1 MTSVSRFS
9 LPEIFPVTADVAAR
23 YVVNHEHA
31 VDAAPAGVAASG
43 SAHGSRPTAGDRPTL
58 LRSKSMQSLVDL

>member
-1 MTSVSRFS
+1 MTSISRFS

-23 YVVNHEHA
+23 YFVNREYV

-43 SAHGSRPTAGDRPTL
+43 SAHGLMTDSR
-58 LRSKSMQSLVDL
+58 RSADIASVQKYAIIS